1 MLLVFA
7 FYSILYR
14 LQQFNQS
21 KWISTKHVQTRL
33 PLYSMTKEK
42 MQSPTEYLQHKKN
55 NTETRKLSNTAVA
68 LPAILEQNSL
78 VAGNYFSGQ
87 WLQLLF

>member
-1 MLLVFA
+1 
-7 FYSILYR
+7 
-14 LQQFNQS
+14 
-21 KWISTKHVQTRL
+21 
-33 PLYSMTKEK
+33 
-42 MQSPTEYLQHKKN
+42 MQSPTEYSQHKKKQYR
-55 NTETRKLSNTAVA
+55 NTKTIKPAVA